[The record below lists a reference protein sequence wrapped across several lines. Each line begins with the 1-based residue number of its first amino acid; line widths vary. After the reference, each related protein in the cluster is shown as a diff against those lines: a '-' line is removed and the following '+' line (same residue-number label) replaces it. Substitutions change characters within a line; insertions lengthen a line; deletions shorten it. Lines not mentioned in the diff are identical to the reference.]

1 MAKKIAIIVTQGNED
16 IETIAPADVWRR
28 AGIEVDYISIDN
40 TLDIQLA
47 HGTQIKANKTLFE
60 TKIDEYDAVF
70 FPGGMGYKNYFNQFS
85 DQGEFINVLKQEFIN
100 KKDKFI
106 LSICAAPDFLG
117 KYNLIDS
124 RNATC
129 YPGFE
134 ESFKDTYQHVPVCS
148 HDNLITSS
156 GAYYA
161 MNFALEVVRQMLPN
175 KIEKLEK
182 ELLVHEYDE
191 KEEDEE

>member
-1 MAKKIAIIVTQGNED
+1 MAKKIAIIITQGNED
-16 IETIAPADVWRR
+16 IETIAPGDIWRR

-47 HGTQIKANKTLFE
+47 HGTQIKANKTIYD
-60 TKIDEYDAVF
+60 TKISDYDAVF

-85 DQGEFINVLKQEFIN
+85 DQGEFIKTLKEEFIN
-100 KKDKFI
+100 KEDKFI

-117 KYNLIDS
+117 KNNLIDS

-134 ESFKDTYQHVPVCS
+134 ESFKDTYQHIPVCN
-148 HDNLITSS
+148 HDNLITAA

-161 MNFALEVVRQMLPN
+161 IDFAIEVVKQMCPS
-175 KIEKLEK
+175 KSDKLEK

-191 KEEDEE
+191 IEEE